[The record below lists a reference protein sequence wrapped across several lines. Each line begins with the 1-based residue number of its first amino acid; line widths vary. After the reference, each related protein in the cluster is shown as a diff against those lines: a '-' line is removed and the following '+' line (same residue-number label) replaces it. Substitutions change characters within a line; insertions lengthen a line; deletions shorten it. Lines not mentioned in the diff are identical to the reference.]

1 MEKAKAAVGA
11 VAAAAEAQR
20 RSTEEAL
27 REDAKNVA
35 VTVEPDAFGDV
46 INNIPIQP
54 GDGQGE

>member
-27 REDAKNVA
+27 REDAKKVA
-35 VTVEPDAFGDV
+35 VTFEPDASGHV
-46 INNIPIQP
+46 TNNIQT
-54 GDGQGE
+54 

>member
-27 REDAKNVA
+27 REGAKKVTR
-35 VTVEPDAFGDV
+35 TVEPGASDGV
-46 INNIPIQP
+46 INNLPTQP
-54 GDGQGE
+54 GDGQEE